1 MTKAISNK
9 DYKMLEKPLGRVKK
23 KKLTPAQQ
31 MAQDEYELEQ
41 YKKRVAPVSP
51 DDLKAYEKFKNIIGR
66 KQEDKEK
73 WKAKGGYIKKYA
85 NGGSVRA
92 ARF

>member
-1 MTKAISNK
+1 MANK
-9 DYKMLEKPLGRVKK
+9 E
-23 KKLTPAQQ
+23 KKLTPAEQ

-51 DDLKAYEKFKNIIGR
+51 DDLKAYKEFKNIIGR
-66 KQEDKEK
+66 KQEDKKK
-73 WKAKGGYIKKYA
+73 WKAKGGPVKKYA